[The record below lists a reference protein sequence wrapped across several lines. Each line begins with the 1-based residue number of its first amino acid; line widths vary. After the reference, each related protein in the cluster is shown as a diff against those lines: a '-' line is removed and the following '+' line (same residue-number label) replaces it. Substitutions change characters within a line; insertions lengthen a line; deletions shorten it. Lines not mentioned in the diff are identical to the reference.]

1 MPFEGRKE
9 SAWLRMPFIFQTFG
23 PDEVIELPP
32 NTETDGI
39 KIVINPVD
47 ESEDITFAVDVFAC
61 FEEGI

>member
-1 MPFEGRKE
+1 MMLF
-9 SAWLRMPFIFQTFG
+9 LFQFFG

-39 KIVINPVD
+39 KIVVTPTDPTLTTTVL
-47 ESEDITFAVDVFAC
+47 VDVFAC